1 VLWAFNL
8 QLELGR
14 RTPIELDWYALFS
27 ANSPQGTI
35 MNRPITA
42 LLALVLAISLHSPVA
57 FAEVDIAAQ
66 LATINKIIR
75 GEGKPGETATAKNGE
90 VIYTVLEGGIVEI
103 RNLRYNTVQRFST
116 IKPNDNNRSK

>member
-1 VLWAFNL
+1 M
-8 QLELGR
+8 
-14 RTPIELDWYALFS
+14 D
-27 ANSPQGTI
+27 
-35 MNRPITA
+35 RPTMA
-42 LLALVLAISLHSPVA
+42 LLPLILAIGLHSPLA
-57 FAEVDIAAQ
+57 LAQEDSASQ

-116 IKPNDNNRSK
+116 IKPSDNSRSK

>member
-1 VLWAFNL
+1 M
-8 QLELGR
+8 
-14 RTPIELDWYALFS
+14 
-27 ANSPQGTI
+27 I

-42 LLALVLAISLHSPVA
+42 LLPLVLTISLHSPLA
-57 FAEVDIAAQ
+57 FAEEDSASQ

-103 RNLRYNTVQRFST
+103 RNVRYNTVQRFST
-116 IKPNDNNRSK
+116 IKSSDNNRSK